1 LKEKMPAIPGVN
13 MSAIGPVVGA
23 LWESAKSKIPSK
35 CKEMAGGGVS
45 HGGGGGAPNE
55 NTNFA
60 KFGGGGPQKSA
71 GSHEMSDMGRRRAAS
86 TASSDDFCGGESGH
100 KGPDFKINEWQAAWN
115 VTNAIQ
121 VFAFYVIDIFNWE
134 IHSLTCILMFRC
146 HANI

>member
-1 LKEKMPAIPGVN
+1 MPEFPN

-23 LWESAKSKIPSK
+23 LWETAKSKIPSK
-35 CKEMAGGGVS
+35 CKEMAGGGGSQGV
-45 HGGGGGAPNE
+45 PNE

-60 KFGGGGPQKSA
+60 KFGGGGPQKGA
-71 GSHEMSDMGRRRAAS
+71 GSHEMSDLGRRRAAS

-121 VFAFYVIDIFNWE
+121 VLALSPFLFLVCQKYLFHIIMELSYLN
-134 IHSLTCILMFRC
+134 ILNFK
-146 HANI
+146 AL